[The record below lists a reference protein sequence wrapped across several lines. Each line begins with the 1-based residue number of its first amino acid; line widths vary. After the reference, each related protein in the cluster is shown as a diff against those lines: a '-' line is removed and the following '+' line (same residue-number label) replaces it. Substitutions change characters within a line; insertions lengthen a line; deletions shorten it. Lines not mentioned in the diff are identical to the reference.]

1 MVSTKKHQR
10 RLGKQKF
17 ESRMADS
24 LKYQLAI
31 NEQAKQGSGKKK
43 KKITTLGHMQGEKL
57 LLLWTALVQHYT
69 ALVKFGLVFQM
80 YMGKLL
86 KHSKKQN
93 KKWGWNINHFL
104 SQCYTYYLIYS
115 FHFIDEDPATQRLKR
130 LPKLT
135 ELVRSREQT
144 LFFFYIE

>member
-10 RLGKQKF
+10 RLGKQQF
-17 ESRMADS
+17 ESRMANS

-43 KKITTLGHMQGEKL
+43 NHHIRTHAGRKKL
-57 LLLWTALVQHYT
+57 LLLWTALVKHYT